1 MFWRM
6 KRCFPLVLAFTFF
19 CSFLVTEAN
28 AADTNLHSLW
38 QLQGKSNVVYLL
50 GSVHV
55 LKESDYPLAGPIE
68 AAFTNS
74 QVAVFEASPKEMK
87 EPETQLKMM
96 AKSTLPAGETLKD
109 RLSPKLYADFQKQ
122 VEQAG
127 VPATV
132 FDQFQPAMAGFALVM
147 IELQKLGADP
157 ANGMDEH
164 FFSRAEKE
172 GKRIVPLETV
182 EFQINLMTT
191 FTRSEEESL
200 LRSLLDQLDDTKKMW
215 NEMITAWKTGDSA
228 SLEKLLNDSMKE
240 SPAIFKRLV
249 TDRNQT
255 WVPKIEELLRG
266 ADNAVVI
273 VGAGH
278 LVGTNGVVELLRRKG
293 ISIKQL

>member
-6 KRCFPLVLAFTFF
+6 KRCFPLILAFTFF
-19 CSFLVTEAN
+19 CSLIATETN

-38 QLQGKSNVVYLL
+38 QLQSKSNVVYLL

-55 LKESDYPLAGPIE
+55 LKESDYPLAAPIE

-96 AKSTLPAGETLKD
+96 VKSTLPAGETLKD

-127 VPATV
+127 VPATA
-132 FDQFQPAMAGFALVM
+132 FDQFRPAMAGFALVM

-191 FTRSEEESL
+191 FTKSEEESL
-200 LRSLLDQLDDTKKMW
+200 LRSLLEQIDDTKKMW